1 MLSEDYLVE
10 QLNAPTKQE
19 RLMAIT
25 GLKKLMDDGFL
36 EKPVKGED
44 INNHIH
50 TTYSFSPYSPSKAVW
65 RAYTAGLCTA
75 GIMDHDSIGGAEEFI
90 EAGKIVG
97 LPTTIGMEMRVDF
110 SQTPINGRRI
120 NNPDQDSIAYM
131 AIHGIPHTQ
140 IERAAQFMQ
149 ESRDKR
155 NMRNTRMVEGIN
167 NRFGGD
173 GLELDFELDV
183 KPLSL
188 SHLGGS
194 VTERHLLYALAK
206 KMCGR
211 FGRGQGIIDYLTDNM
226 GINVSDSLKGYLL
239 DVANP
244 FYEYDLL
251 GALKSDLSSIYI
263 DADEECMDVREAV
276 AFADSI
282 GAISAYAYLGDVGQ
296 SVTGDKRAQAFEDS
310 YLDQLFDIIADL
322 GFRAVTY
329 MPSRNTPEQLERLRS
344 LCEKY
349 SLFQISGEDINS
361 PRQLFI
367 CKALQNPAYH
377 NLVDS
382 TWALIGHELAATKNI
397 ELGMFSESSI
407 KKYGSLDARVEF
419 FGKLGRNPELIEE
432 L

>member
-1 MLSEDYLVE
+1 
-10 QLNAPTKQE
+10 
-19 RLMAIT
+19 
-25 GLKKLMDDGFL
+25 
-36 EKPVKGED
+36 
-44 INNHIH
+44 
-50 TTYSFSPYSPSKAVW
+50 
-65 RAYTAGLCTA
+65 
-75 GIMDHDSIGGAEEFI
+75 
-90 EAGKIVG
+90 
-97 LPTTIGMEMRVDF
+97 
-110 SQTPINGRRI
+110 
-120 NNPDQDSIAYM
+120 M

-382 TWALIGHELAATKNI
+382 TWALIGHEVAATKNI

>member
-110 SQTPINGRRI
+110 SQTPI

-263 DADEECMDVREAV
+263 DADEECMDVREVV

-310 YLDQLFDIIADL
+310 YLDQLFDIISDL

>member
-1 MLSEDYLVE
+1 MLSEDFLIE
-10 QLNAPTKQE
+10 QLNAPEKEQRLNAVKELKQ
-19 RLMAIT
+19 
-25 GLKKLMDDGFL
+25 LMDKGFM
-36 EKPVKGED
+36 EKPVNGED

-90 EAGKIVG
+90 EAGKTVG
-97 LPTTIGMEMRVDF
+97 LPTTIGLEMRVDF
-110 SQTPINGRRI
+110 SETPISGRRI

-131 AIHGIPHTQ
+131 AIHGVPHTQ
-140 IERAAQFMQ
+140 IERTARFMQ
-149 ESRDKR
+149 GSRDKR
-155 NMRNTRMVEGIN
+155 NVRNRKMVEKIN
-167 NRFGGD
+167 ARLGGD
-173 GLELDFELDV
+173 GLSLDFEKDV
-183 KPLSL
+183 LPLSL
-188 SHLGGS
+188 SHMGGG
-194 VTERHLLYALAK
+194 VTERHLLYALAE
-206 KMCGR
+206 KMCKV
-211 FGRGQGIIDYLTDNM
+211 FGRGQGIIDYLTDKM
-226 GINVSDSLKGYLL
+226 GIAISEKLRIYLL
-239 DVANP
+239 DVSNP

-251 GALKSDLSSIYI
+251 GALKSDVSSIYI
-263 DADEECMDVREAV
+263 DADEECMDVREAI

-310 YLDQLFDIIADL
+310 YLDQLFEVISEL
-322 GFRAVTY
+322 GFKAVTY
-329 MPSRNTPEQLERLRS
+329 MPSRNTEQQLARLRK

-367 CKALQNPAYH
+367 CSALQNPVYH

-382 TWALIGHELAATKNI
+382 TWALIGHELAATKDI
-397 ELGMFSESSI
+397 ELGMFSQRSL
-407 KKYGSLDARVEF
+407 KKYGDLNSRIEF
-419 FGKLGRNPELIEE
+419 FGKLGKQPELIES